1 MQKISVSV
9 DVEVV
14 IHDGESSEGGYWAEV
29 PGIPGCF
36 SEADT
41 MVEMLAN
48 IKEAIELMLEPIPQ
62 AIRDEARRKGAAM
75 AAAKNPAPKSLKV
88 RSKPKA

>member
-1 MQKISVSV
+1 MQKTNVSV

-29 PGIPGCF
+29 PGIPGCY
-36 SEADT
+36 SQADT
-41 MVEMLAN
+41 MDEMLAN
-48 IKEAIELMLEPIPQ
+48 IKEAIEGMLGPIPQ
-62 AIRDEARRKGAAM
+62 AVRDEARRKGAAM
-75 AAAKNPAPKSLKV
+75 AATVGLKSLKV

>member
-1 MQKISVSV
+1 
-9 DVEVV
+9 
-14 IHDGESSEGGYWAEV
+14 
-29 PGIPGCF
+29 
-36 SEADT
+36 

-75 AAAKNPAPKSLKV
+75 AAKTATPKSLKV
-88 RSKPKA
+88 RSKLKA